1 MIPFIKMQG
10 CGNDY
15 VFLDG
20 FSGPLPADPAQLAVQ
35 MSDRHRGIG
44 ADGLVL
50 MLPPDSDTC
59 AARMRMFNADGSEG
73 SLCGNA
79 LRCMAMWLHQSGRCG
94 TQFAI
99 SMGVR
104 SITAQILESCVE
116 ARTAVVR
123 VLIGKPVQLNS
134 GVADN
139 SRFVKHLSAS
149 DLTDV
154 TLPKLIS
161 PVAHV
166 SMGNPHT
173 VLFVPSLCDVDVEQ
187 LGAMIETHPFFPHRT
202 NVEFVEIAAPSVST
216 NPNFAPA
223 DARVRVWER
232 GSGETLACGSGACAV
247 AVAAS
252 GAGLLSN
259 RNSVVIS
266 MPGGALRVLW
276 DDDFNVNLEGP
287 AVEVF
292 RGAFP
297 SGSVK

>member
-1 MIPFIKMQG
+1 
-10 CGNDY
+10 
-15 VFLDG
+15 
-20 FSGPLPADPAQLAVQ
+20 
-35 MSDRHRGIG
+35 
-44 ADGLVL
+44 
-50 MLPPDSDTC
+50 
-59 AARMRMFNADGSEG
+59 
-73 SLCGNA
+73 
-79 LRCMAMWLHQSGRCG
+79 
-94 TQFAI
+94 
-99 SMGVR
+99 
-104 SITAQILESCVE
+104 
-116 ARTAVVR
+116 
-123 VLIGKPVQLNS
+123 
-134 GVADN
+134 
-139 SRFVKHLSAS
+139 
-149 DLTDV
+149 
-154 TLPKLIS
+154 
-161 PVAHV
+161 
-166 SMGNPHT
+166 

-202 NVEFVEIAAPSVST
+202 NVEFVEIANPSVST
-216 NPNFAPA
+216 NPNFAGA